1 MKVIEDQTLTETRDA
16 VKVAAVEMNAS
27 VVNKMVQQSIWYLVP
42 RWSKWL
48 GISGE
53 ITMSMMKFM
62 VKVMDIAAVVGV
74 TAEVVMVRM
83 WRKGSVSVRLN
94 ERLIQRDS

>member
-1 MKVIEDQTLTETRDA
+1 MKIIEHRTLAGTRAA
-16 VKVAAVEMNAS
+16 VKAAATERNAS
-27 VVNKMVQQSIWYLVP
+27 VGNKMIQQSIWYLVP

-53 ITMSMMKFM
+53 ITVSMMRFT
-62 VKVMDIAAVVGV
+62 VKVMDTTAVVGV

-83 WRKGSVSVRLN
+83 
-94 ERLIQRDS
+94 